1 MAAAGAGAGGGGA
14 PGNGTCAAEV
24 AAGVAAALAEAARG
38 APAPCEHRGAVEEE
52 FALIEGD
59 GVFETEESL
68 ASFSI
73 LFMILLLLGAS
84 LVGYFLQRRKVRL
97 LGEAGFA
104 LLLGVVAGFC
114 VYAANGFSRERTHY
128 ITFQKEFFFL
138 FLLPPII
145 FEAGFGVE
153 VGPFFRN
160 FGAICVF
167 AFLGTAVSTFA
178 VGGIMYGVGQ
188 AGLSYG
194 MPMLECMLFGSL
206 ISATDPVTVLA
217 VFQSLKVE
225 INMYSLVFGESVMND
240 AVAIVLYRSLLT
252 FKTEPVSAGS
262 VAGALGLFLVI
273 FVGSFLI
280 GGTVGLLSALLFKNG
295 SFRRL
300 TETDRDSVLEAAL
313 VVCVPY
319 IAYMLAEGLQLSGIV
334 SILFCGIVMKRYT
347 NENLSHKARETC
359 HSFFKIAASLA
370 ETFIFLYMGVEVF
383 LADQRWNHMLF
394 FFWALLA
401 ILVARALNVFPGAFL
416 VNLSRPRNFKISGNY
431 QKMLW
436 FSGLRGG
443 IAFALAL
450 GSGEDIGEED
460 AKTILNSTLLIVLVT
475 VLGIGGFTVHALEHY
490 KIRMGRGGS
499 AQSSSELQK
508 YQVLEEDGAGARRAG
523 GGEGRGRSGSVRAPV
538 TPGTFA
544 AFERKYLLPFFTGD
558 SGYDHGRDGL
568 GMELP
573 GYKKRD
579 NGDEEDANENAHDEG
594 GRENGNDDSGSVV
607 ATEAMEGSP

>member
-1 MAAAGAGAGGGGA
+1 MASASAGAG
-14 PGNGTCAAEV
+14 GNGTCAAEV
-24 AAGVAAALAEAARG
+24 AAGVAAALAGAARG
-38 APAPCEHRGAVEEE
+38 GAEPCGRRGAVEEE

-84 LVGYFLQRRKVRL
+84 LVGYFLQRRRVRL

-104 LLLGVVAGFC
+104 LLLGVLAGFL
-114 VYAANGFSRERTHY
+114 VYAFNGFSRERTHY

-178 VGGIMYGVGQ
+178 VGGIMYGAGQ

-252 FKTEPVSAGS
+252 FKTEPVSAS
-262 VAGALGLFLVI
+262 SIAGALGLFLVI

-280 GGTVGLLSALLFKNG
+280 GGAVGLLSALLFKNG

-347 NENLSHKARETC
+347 NENLSHHARETC

-401 ILVARALNVFPGAFL
+401 ILVARALNVFLGSFL
-416 VNLSRPRNFKISGNY
+416 VNLSRPRSFKISRNY

-460 AKTILNSTLLIVLVT
+460 AKTILNATLLIVLLT
-475 VLGIGGFTVHALEHY
+475 VLGIGGFTTHALEHY
-490 KIRMGRGGS
+490 KIQIGRGGS
-499 AQSSSELQK
+499 ARSSSDLQK
-508 YQVLEEDGAGARRAG
+508 YQVLEEDGPGTRRAEG
-523 GGEGRGRSGSVRAPV
+523 GGGRGRSGSVRAPV

-544 AFERKYLLPFFTGD
+544 AFERKYVLPFFTGD
-558 SGYDHGRDGL
+558 AGYDRGRDGH

-573 GYKKRD
+573 EYKAQE
-579 NGDEEDANENAHDEG
+579 NGDGGARGEVTYEG
-594 GRENGNDDSGSVV
+594 GGEGRNGDGGGDVV
-607 ATEAMEGSP
+607 TTEAMEGSP

>member
-1 MAAAGAGAGGGGA
+1 MGDGNGTAPGAGAG
-14 PGNGTCAAEV
+14 CAAEV
-24 AAGVAAALAEAARG
+24 AAGVAAALADAAG
-38 APAPCEHRGAVEEE
+38 VTVPCAAAEHRGVVEEE
-52 FALIEGD
+52 LSIIEGD

-73 LFMILLLLGAS
+73 LFMIALLLIAS
-84 LVGYFLQRRKVRL
+84 LGGYFLQRRKVRL

-104 LLLGVVAGFC
+104 LLLGVVAGFL
-114 VYAANGFSRERTHY
+114 VYAANNFSRERTHY

-153 VGPFFRN
+153 VGPFFGN
-160 FGAICVF
+160 FGAICTF

-178 VGGIMYGVGQ
+178 VGGLMYAVGQ
-188 AGLSYG
+188 AGMSYG

-225 INMYSLVFGESVMND
+225 VNMYSLVFGESVMND

-252 FKTEPVSAGS
+252 FKTEPVSAQS

-280 GGTVGLLSALLFKNG
+280 GAIVGLLSALLFKNG

-347 NENLSHKARETC
+347 NENLSHHARETC

-383 LADQRWNHMLF
+383 LAEQEWNHALF
-394 FFWALLA
+394 FFWAIVA
-401 ILVARALNVFPGAFL
+401 ILLSRALNIFPGALL
-416 VNLSRPRNFKISGNY
+416 VNLRRPSGAKISGNY

-460 AKTILNSTLLIVLVT
+460 AKTILNATLLIVLVT
-475 VLGIGGFTVHALEHY
+475 VLGIGGFTEHALEY
-490 KIRMGRGGS
+490 FQVQMGRGGS
-499 AQSSSELQK
+499 SSRTSDLQK
-508 YQVLEEDGAGARRAG
+508 YQVLGEDGEG
-523 GGEGRGRSGSVRAPV
+523 GGKRADTRGRERSASVRAPA
-538 TPGTFA
+538 PAGTFV

-558 SGYDHGRDGL
+558 SGFNRSREGY

-573 GYKKRD
+573 DYRGH
-579 NGDEEDANENAHDEG
+579 G
-594 GRENGNDDSGSVV
+594 NGNKGHGDGAEQPADGERSGGVV
-607 ATEAMEGSP
+607 ETEAMEGSP

>member
-1 MAAAGAGAGGGGA
+1 MASAGAGAG
-14 PGNGTCAAEV
+14 GNGTCAAEV
-24 AAGVAAALAEAARG
+24 AAGVAAALAGAARG
-38 APAPCEHRGAVEEE
+38 GAEPCGRRGAVEEE

-84 LVGYFLQRRKVRL
+84 LVGYFLQRRRVRL

-104 LLLGVVAGFC
+104 LLLGVLAGFL
-114 VYAANGFSRERTHY
+114 VYAFNGFSRERTHY

-160 FGAICVF
+160 FGDICVF

-178 VGGIMYGVGQ
+178 VGGIMYGAGQ

-225 INMYSLVFGESVMND
+225 INMYSLVFGESLMND
-240 AVAIVLYRSLLT
+240 AVGIVLYRSLLT
-252 FKTEPVSAGS
+252 FKTEPVSAS
-262 VAGALGLFLVI
+262 SIAGALGLVI
-273 FVGSFLI
+273 FIGSFLI
-280 GGTVGLLSALLFKNG
+280 GGAVGLLSALVFKNG

-313 VVCVPY
+313 VCVPY
-319 IAYMLAEGLQLSGIV
+319 IAYILAEGLQLSGIV

-347 NENLSHKARETC
+347 NENLSRHARETC

-401 ILVARALNVFPGAFL
+401 ILVARALNVFLGSFL
-416 VNLSRPRNFKISGNY
+416 VNLSRPRSFKISRNY

-460 AKTILNSTLLIVLVT
+460 AKTILNAALLIVLLT
-475 VLGIGGFTVHALEHY
+475 VLRIGGFTTHALEHY
-490 KIRMGRGGS
+490 KIQIGRGGS
-499 AQSSSELQK
+499 AGAPPSSKSTRCW
-508 YQVLEEDGAGARRAG
+508 RRTGRERGEPRGAG
-523 GGEGRGRSGSVRAPV
+523 GGGAPEACGRRSRPAPSRPSSGSTCSLSSRA
-538 TPGTFA
+538 TQAMTAAAMGTAWSCLNTRRRRTAMGGPGM
-544 AFERKYLLPFFTGD
+544 R
-558 SGYDHGRDGL
+558 
-568 GMELP
+568 
-573 GYKKRD
+573 
-579 NGDEEDANENAHDEG
+579 
-594 GRENGNDDSGSVV
+594 
-607 ATEAMEGSP
+607 

>member
-1 MAAAGAGAGGGGA
+1 
-14 PGNGTCAAEV
+14 V

-38 APAPCEHRGAVEEE
+38 KPEPCEHRGAVEEE
-52 FALIEGD
+52 FALMEGD

-104 LLLGVVAGFC
+104 LLLGVVAGFL

-160 FGAICVF
+160 FGAICVL

-178 VGGIMYGVGQ
+178 VGGIMYGAGQ

-252 FKTEPVSAGS
+252 FKSEPVSAGS
-262 VAGALGLFLVI
+262 VAGAVGLFLVI

-347 NENLSHKARETC
+347 NENLSHQARETC

-475 VLGIGGFTVHALEHY
+475 VLGIGGFTMHALEHY
-490 KIRMGRGGS
+490 KIQMGRGGS
-499 AQSSSELQK
+499 ARSSSELQK
-508 YQVLEEDGAGARRAG
+508 YQVLEEDGTGARRAESG
-523 GGEGRGRSGSVRAPV
+523 GGRGRSGSVRAPV
-538 TPGTFA
+538 MPGTFA

-558 SGYDHGRDGL
+558 SGYDRGRNGH

-573 GYKKRD
+573 DYKARE
-579 NGDEEDANENAHDEG
+579 NGDEEGRNEAIHEG
-594 GRENGNDDSGSVV
+594 GGRGHGDDGGGSVV